1 MSNRADLQSK
11 LENEIMGSENVYF
24 QPPATVKMNYPAI
37 VYNLSKIDNTF
48 ANNLSYKRARA
59 YQVILI
65 DKNPDSEYVDKILS
79 LPMCSFDRHYK
90 SDNMNHFVFT
100 LYY

>member
-1 MSNRADLQSK
+1 MSNRQDLQTL
-11 LENEIMGSENVYF
+11 LEEEIMGSENVYF
-24 QPPATVKMNYPAI
+24 QPPATKKMEYPAI
-37 VYNLSKIDNTF
+37 VYSLSNIVNTF
-48 ANNLSYKRARA
+48 ANNSSYKRARA